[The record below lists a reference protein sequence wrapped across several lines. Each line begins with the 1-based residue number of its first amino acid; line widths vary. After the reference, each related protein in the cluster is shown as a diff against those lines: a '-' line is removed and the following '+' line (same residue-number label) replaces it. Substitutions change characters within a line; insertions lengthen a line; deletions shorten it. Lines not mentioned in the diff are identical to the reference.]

1 MDLIA
6 FNILAV
12 IVTIAAFGVIISRN
26 PVHSVLCLILAFFTS
41 AGLLVLIGAEFLAM
55 LLVVVYVGAV
65 AVLFLFVVMMLD
77 VNFAELK
84 QGTLGYWPAAALA
97 GGILFGELALVGFA
111 RGGDVSGRFDSSPGA
126 DTNTEAIGAVLYTDY
141 LLLFQIAGIIL
152 LIAMI
157 GAIVLTLKHKPGVK
171 RQDIAKQNARTRE
184 DAYELKDVEPGQG
197 I

>member
-6 FNILAV
+6 FNILAGIVTLAALGV
-12 IVTIAAFGVIISRN
+12 IVSRN

-77 VNFAELK
+77 VDFAELK
-84 QGTLGYWPAAALA
+84 QGTLGYWPLALLA
-97 GGILFGELALVGFA
+97 GGILFGEIALVGFA
-111 RGGDVSGRFDSSPGA
+111 RGAETPGRFDPSPDA
-126 DTNTEAIGAVLYTDY
+126 ETNAEAIGAVLYTDY
-141 LLLFQIAGIIL
+141 LLLFQLAGIVL

-157 GAIVLTLKHKPGVK
+157 GAIVLTLKHKAGVK
-171 RQDIAKQNARTRE
+171 RQNIAAQNARTRE
-184 DAYELKDVEPGQG
+184 DAYELKDVQPGQG